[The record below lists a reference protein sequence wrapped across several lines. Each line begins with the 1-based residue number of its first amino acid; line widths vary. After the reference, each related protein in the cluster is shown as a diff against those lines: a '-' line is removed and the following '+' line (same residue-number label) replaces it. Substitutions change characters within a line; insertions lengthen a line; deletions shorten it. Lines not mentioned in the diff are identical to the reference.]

1 MQMYPIVGERY
12 KCKDCKEK
20 IGFDL
25 CEGCYKSSS
34 KLPGRFNQ
42 QHTPEHQF
50 DLIQPL
56 QVRNVVLRLQP
67 ERLEEDGSIGLLEY
81 IEEDSSVEVEPQHP
95 EEDSSETNS
104 PRNDLRDGQAG
115 NISSNDTREDQGG
128 RESANRD

>member
-1 MQMYPIVGERY
+1 MCPIVGERY
-12 KCKDCKEK
+12 KCKDCKER

-50 DLIQPL
+50 ELIHPR

-67 ERLEEDGSIGLLEY
+67 GRLEEDGSSDIFEY
-81 IEEDSSVEVEPQHP
+81 GETRSIEVLPAEEDY
-95 EEDSSETNS
+95 SETNS
-104 PRNDLRDGQAG
+104 PREDLRDDQAG
-115 NISSNDTREDQGG
+115 NISSSGTGDDDQGG
-128 RESANRD
+128 RESADTD